1 MEKTKSN
8 IDYDARKPKELNLKD
23 WWRISKRIIK
33 QIKTDHIIIVAPGV
47 AFFLFLAVFPA
58 ILALVS
64 LYGLIFDPE
73 QVQDQLSQ
81 LTVLLPA
88 DAGELII
95 GALSKISGQPDPQ
108 LEWEVIITLLI
119 SLWTANLG
127 TKALFRGINITYEE
141 KSNRNF
147 FQLNGLSLLFTISGI
162 LVGIIS
168 LAFIVGFPVLIRHLD
183 VPPFINNLITFGRW
197 VFLGI
202 LIIIFIAMIYKF
214 APERRNARFRWV
226 TWGSAI
232 ATLLWLGASWAFSF
246 YVDNFGNFDKKY
258 GAVASVVILMLW
270 FLITGFLILL
280 GAEINS
286 EMEYQTKKDT
296 TIGKNRPLG
305 ERDAFHADHYAGQ
318 DQSGNK

>member
-1 MEKTKSN
+1 MEKTKN
-8 IDYDARKPKELNLKD
+8 DIDYDARKPKELKPKD
-23 WWRISKRIIK
+23 WWKIFKRIIK

-64 LYGLIFDPE
+64 LYGLVFNPE
-73 QVQDQLSQ
+73 QVQEQLSQ
-81 LTVLLPA
+81 LTVILPA
-88 DAGELII
+88 DAGELIT
-95 GALSKISGQPDPQ
+95 GTLSRISEQPDPQ
-108 LEWEVIITLLI
+108 LEWELIITLFI

-127 TKALFRGINITYEE
+127 TKALFRGINIVYEE

-147 FQLNGLSLLFTISGI
+147 FQLNGISLLFTISGI
-162 LVGIIS
+162 VVGIIS
-168 LAFIVGFPVLIRHLD
+168 LALIVGFPVLIKHLD
-183 VPPFINNLITFGRW
+183 VPPFISNLIAFGRW
-197 VFLGI
+197 IFLGI
-202 LIIIFIAMIYKF
+202 IIIIFLAIIYKF
-214 APERRNARFRWV
+214 APERRNAQFRWV
-226 TWGSAI
+226 TWGSVI
-232 ATLLWLGASWAFSF
+232 ATLLWLGASWGFSY
-246 YVDNFGNFDKKY
+246 YVENFGNFDKKY

-270 FLITGFLILL
+270 FLITSFLILF

-318 DQSGNK
+318 DQ